1 MRELKCAARGCI
13 FTGVKHELL
22 EHVVLS
28 HEEDILTIVQ
38 GLDKRHVFELD
49 QPEQTV
55 SGATNHFV
63 QAISPEYKPMKKD
76 IHDAMAMYYCGRPLP
91 FLCVC
96 RIHYGEESWW
106 GCQQGR
112 CGPYGG
118 HNCADCQRLDILFR
132 GWPQGYVIGPKLSQW
147 EMHDQQARHGD
158 PSARVNGIFADLRTL
173 MRDPDAPKINLRAGP
188 GECVMR
194 ASSLNG
200 TSSTTTCNGC
210 ENCKVYKFLGR
221 QLYNQFR

>member
-1 MRELKCAARGCI
+1 MSTTSSSNSSSNVEDANFECSICLEICTEAVESICCGALHCQWCTVGIEACPACREVPFNTVASKFTRKLIGRLKVSCDRCGASVQRDSTSEHMQVCEMRELKCAARGCI

-96 RIHYGEESWW
+96 RIHY
-106 GCQQGR
+106 
-112 CGPYGG
+112 
-118 HNCADCQRLDILFR
+118 
-132 GWPQGYVIGPKLSQW
+132 VIHKALKTSGALY
-147 EMHDQQARHGD
+147 
-158 PSARVNGIFADLRTL
+158 PSL
-173 MRDPDAPKINLRAGP
+173 
-188 GECVMR
+188 
-194 ASSLNG
+194 
-200 TSSTTTCNGC
+200 
-210 ENCKVYKFLGR
+210 
-221 QLYNQFR
+221 